1 MSYRVLLVLLCCM
14 GGVLSGCTSKEQGAT
29 NSTIESTSSVM
40 KEIKTTNSTEN
51 KQASIVGK
59 NFQGKMGKHTL
70 AFTFLKGNKYKK
82 VSDYSVVGEKSITYT
97 EGEYLIHGD
106 EIILRPSTNK
116 TYTVLPTNPSKY
128 LALDEHSTKS
138 DFERLYLEDDGS
150 ILLTYGL
157 KKDEVKNQSVSDDTY
172 SILSEDKTA
181 VKTFDEAK
189 KEMQPTK
196 DTRALFKTVDAF
208 GEWVLAHMYQ
218 SKSNGYSYRVL
229 SDENTEGDYRYSVNI
244 YVPGFEKAPG
254 TTIAIDY
261 DGNMYNDMPRDGQ
274 PRNLSR
280 DTSWDQIL
288 DTDIAAGEIVK
299 SPANKGKE
307 KLQEMVGKWGV
318 VPGDSFFTI
327 VSDSEVEIFRG
338 PGEPIEKKQVEEVT
352 LDGNT
357 LTIVLTDKTMTLEL
371 IDDQTIKMGETTYK
385 KIE

>member
-14 GGVLSGCTSKEQGAT
+14 GGVLSGCTSKEQGAI

-70 AFTFLKGNKYKK
+70 AFTFLKGNKYKE

-371 IDDQTIKMGETTYK
+371 IDDQTIKMEETTYK